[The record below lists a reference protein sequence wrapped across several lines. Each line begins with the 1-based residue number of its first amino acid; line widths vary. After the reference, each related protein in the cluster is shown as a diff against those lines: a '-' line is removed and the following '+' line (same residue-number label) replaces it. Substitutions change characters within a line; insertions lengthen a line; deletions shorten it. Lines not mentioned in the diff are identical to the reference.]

1 MSTAILTTYFTSLV
15 RVMMIVHLIFVLQFL
30 KCLFADLSSSLQKT
44 MTTAKRG
51 TQKTP
56 ETIPNAQ

>member
-1 MSTAILTTYFTSLV
+1 L
-15 RVMMIVHLIFVLQFL
+15 IVHLIFVLQFL